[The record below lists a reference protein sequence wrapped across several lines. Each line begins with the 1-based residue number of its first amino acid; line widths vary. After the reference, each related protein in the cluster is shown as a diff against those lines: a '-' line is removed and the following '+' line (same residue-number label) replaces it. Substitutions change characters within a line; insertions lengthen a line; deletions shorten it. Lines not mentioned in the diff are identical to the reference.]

1 MGCIVLPIEK
11 LKKKKIFQKEKE
23 KEKERGYDLE
33 IA

>member
-11 LKKKKIFQKEKE
+11 QKKKKIFQKE